1 MGLPSTGQQG
11 PPWTPSRKPCCC
23 PEAWA
28 LALNAN
34 WSTSSPL
41 PTSPSYGEG
50 AVGKTQEPL
59 RTKVPGQP
67 SPAPDTHRQERGA
80 LRLEPTPLNG
90 PAVLPFLD
98 LPQHPPPRFSSP
110 PARGS
115 QIPLSKHNCS
125 RKALGPTTSTPPG
138 AQRGSKGQ
146 ACSEG
151 SLDVALV

>member
-1 MGLPSTGQQG
+1 MGLPSTGQRG
-11 PPWTPSRKPCCC
+11 SLWTPSRKTCCC
-23 PEAWA
+23 PVAWA
-28 LALNAN
+28 LALDAN
-34 WSTSSPL
+34 RSTSSPL
-41 PTSPSYGEG
+41 LTAPSWVGGEG
-50 AVGKTQEPL
+50 RTQDPL

-67 SPAPDTHRQERGA
+67 SPAPATHHQERGA

-115 QIPLSKHNCS
+115 RIPLSKHNCS
-125 RKALGPTTSTPPG
+125 RKALGPTTPTLPG
-138 AQRGSKGQ
+138 AQRGSEGQ